1 LINLSFSGNPAHRLQ
16 QIAINFG
23 SYPYLALTGDNHCKG
38 GTVFRQTC
46 WNIGNNL
53 SSSDTKYDSMADAV
67 FMYAVTAGIFVFLT
81 ASCSDQGPRDIAAD
95 SMQVWKVVT
104 RRQKHPSTFLIFCSS
119 FRPYLR
125 FPSNLLRECY
135 CDFSPSAPF

>member
-81 ASCSDQGPRDIAAD
+81 AILFGSRA
-95 SMQVWKVVT
+95 K
-104 RRQKHPSTFLIFCSS
+104 RYSS
-119 FRPYLR
+119 GFNVGVEGGHKEAET
-125 FPSNLLRECY
+125 S
-135 CDFSPSAPF
+135 